1 MMNSTLIILI
11 GISITFISNFLGSFI
26 VFFLKK
32 ELSPKLNSIINGFS
46 AGIMLSA
53 CVWGLI
59 LPSIEDSSHLGNFEF
74 VPATIGI
81 IVGCLFMLFIG
92 YLISAINKKGK
103 NPMRE
108 NHLKTTKFVVAFA
121 IHNIPEGLAIGFTLG
136 NALAIG
142 TNNALMF
149 ALALCIG
156 IAIQNL
162 PEGAVVSLPVYKD
175 TKNKT
180 KAFFSGVLS
189 GALEP
194 ISAIVGLLLA
204 SELQLIMPWLLA
216 FSAGAIMFV
225 SINDLIPEAKQEHN
239 STLGTWSF
247 VLGFL
252 IMMVLDLYL
261 A

>member
-1 MMNSTLIILI
+1 MNNTLIIIL
-11 GISITFISNFLGSFI
+11 GISITFIANFLGSFI

-32 ELSPKLNSIINGFS
+32 ELSPKLNSLINGFS
-46 AGIMLSA
+46 AGIMISA

-59 LPSIEDSSHLGNFEF
+59 LPSIESSNHMGNFEF
-74 VPATIGI
+74 VPALVGI
-81 IVGCLFMLFIG
+81 ISGCLFMLFIG
-92 YLISAINKKGK
+92 FLINVINKKGK
-103 NPMRE
+103 NQISETR
-108 NHLKTTKFVVAFA
+108 LKTTKFVVAFA
-121 IHNIPEGLAIGFTLG
+121 LHNIPEGLAIGFTLG
-136 NALAIG
+136 NALTAG
-142 TNNALMF
+142 TNSAMMF

-162 PEGAVVSLPVYKD
+162 PEGAVVSLPVYKN

-194 ISAIVGLLLA
+194 ISAIIGLLLA

-247 VLGFL
+247 VIGFL